1 MSRVDYHCL
10 TAALVVVYVSICQ
23 RRKKA
28 KAAAASSSGTGIPAV
43 VSSRDT
49 SRDEE
54 FFIGVDDSDSHGF
67 SEESLRVRGN
77 SDSNDNRSAIEEAVM
92 TLTSDEAGELVR
104 TKRSMMRWDSR
115 KMKYVETN
123 SLNDRSRTKN
133 EAGVMVSKKDEKAG
147 KETIYQSW
155 VQKTNQRIPK
165 AGTMES
171 ETAERCVVC
180 SLHALALT
188 HTHHTPH
195 RTAPHRTAPHRTT
208 HRTTPDTGARYRV
221 NVSLAQPVY

>member
-1 MSRVDYHCL
+1 M
-10 TAALVVVYVSICQ
+10 
-23 RRKKA
+23 
-28 KAAAASSSGTGIPAV
+28 PAR

-54 FFIGVDDSDSHGF
+54 FFIGVDSDSRSF

-77 SDSNDNRSAIEEAVM
+77 SDSNENRTAIEDAVL

-104 TKRSMMRWDSR
+104 NNRSMMRWDSR
-115 KMKYVETN
+115 KMRYVEAN

-133 EAGVMVSKKDEKAG
+133 EAGVLVSKKEEKAG

-171 ETAERCVVC
+171 ETAERCPPYAYGRKHLC
-180 SLHALALT
+180 S
-188 HTHHTPH
+188 
-195 RTAPHRTAPHRTT
+195 
-208 HRTTPDTGARYRV
+208 
-221 NVSLAQPVY
+221 